1 MLLVIKIQIVQAQ
14 NPFNIF
20 QSSKDDMYELLMMS
34 QMVLGDKKKW
44 FSSVWLGEKM
54 VQEKWLLPSSFGGG
68 WLTGMFLHVAIFCKG
83 RIVAII

>member
-44 FSSVWLGEKM
+44 FSSV
-54 VQEKWLLPSSFGGG
+54 
-68 WLTGMFLHVAIFCKG
+68 
-83 RIVAII
+83 